1 MATLHGS
8 PSRDV
13 ECPSC
18 RAPAGFVAHETA
30 TATRYICPMCEHVWN
45 IVPVQPPAP
54 RILIGCPKCHRR
66 AAFATMGPQSERTY
80 RCADCNHVWQM
91 PEHVQDSLD
100 D

>member
-1 MATLHGS
+1 
-8 PSRDV
+8 
-13 ECPSC
+13 
-18 RAPAGFVAHETA
+18 
-30 TATRYICPMCEHVWN
+30 MCEHVWN
-45 IVPVQPPAP
+45 IVSVQPRAP

-66 AAFATMGPQSERTY
+66 AAFVTMGPLSERTY